1 MLDPDSRLGVR
12 VREIPRRCLRFGGGK
27 SERDLEYDFVLRHV
41 SGHSLQILDVGGEVL
56 SCPCILHAKGTW

>member
-12 VREIPRRCLRFGGGK
+12 VREISRRCLRFVGGK

-41 SGHSLQILDVGGEVL
+41 SGHSLQILDVGG
-56 SCPCILHAKGTW
+56 